1 MGVITN
7 MRSQMQVVMWTILV
21 LFVTSMAIGG
31 LVGGASITDIFGE
44 RQGNEVGSLNGKPII
59 FEDFNQLVSNEI
71 NRADAQSGRP
81 VSDEER
87 EYIRAVVW
95 ERLIADLIIQEQIE
109 KNKIVVGA
117 DEVLFQMKN
126 NPPPFLQN
134 SEAFQ
139 SFGRFDLEKYLEA
152 VLNPGQIDWK
162 PIEDFMQNVYLP
174 NYKLQQYITNAAAIT
189 SDDVIEDYKKRF
201 VSHKIEILHITD
213 KAIDK
218 DFNALFS
225 ALSKENEKEAI
236 AIIGKIRA
244 SLYDV
249 DSCLDDCNNIL
260 VGYAQELFNV
270 DNPEMPQ
277 ELEEATNESR

>member
-1 MGVITN
+1 MSKRV
-7 MRSQMQVVMWTILV
+7 
-21 LFVTSMAIGG
+21 
-31 LVGGASITDIFGE
+31 SITYSIEFD
-44 RQGNEVGSLNGKPII
+44 
-59 FEDFNQLVSNEI
+59 EI
-71 NRADAQSGRP
+71 VQQIG
-81 VSDEER
+81 
-87 EYIRAVVW
+87 
-95 ERLIADLIIQEQIE
+95 DLLH
-109 KNKIVVGA
+109 KKH
-117 DEVLFQMKN
+117 N
-126 NPPPFLQN
+126 N
-134 SEAFQ
+134 
-139 SFGRFDLEKYLEA
+139 Y
-152 VLNPGQIDWK
+152 
-162 PIEDFMQNVYLP
+162 
-174 NYKLQQYITNAAAIT
+174 
-189 SDDVIEDYKKRF
+189 
-201 VSHKIEILHITD
+201 